1 MLVVIWARP
10 WRPIPRGVLALGMI
24 RHSAPPFPFRHG
36 GGGWRC
42 ADPGASHPSAAA
54 AASGD
59 PVTSRASLSATAGGA
74 GGWSGASMA
83 SIPPRR
89 AVLVVVIR
97 HAQGVP
103 STTAWALVVVI
114 PARSWPLFLPSLA
127 GVVGGADPGVPF
139 PPRLRALV
147 VVVIAGAC
155 LPMVV

>member
-1 MLVVIWARP
+1 MAS
-10 WRPIPRGVLALGMI
+10 PRRAGAWDDPAQ
-24 RHSAPPFPFRHG
+24 RPPFPFRH

-54 AASGD
+54 AAAASGD
-59 PVTSRASLSATAGGA
+59 PVTSRAS
-74 GGWSGASMA
+74 
-83 SIPPRR
+83 IPPRR
-89 AVLVVVIR
+89 AV
-97 HAQGVP
+97 
-103 STTAWALVVVI
+103 LVVVI